1 MSSNNIYLP
10 SDNVYYMIIKCIIW
24 GVLGTALGIIIN
36 NITIFILNNISI
48 FILNNTNYEIGIFE
62 IVFQFILCC
71 IILSIIHINFN
82 YFGWTWQNT
91 TPGFVFVSLFFAVQY
106 NIFNNIPKLF
116 ILDIKTK

>member
-10 SDNVYYMIIKCIIW
+10 SDNVYYMIIKSIIW

-36 NITIFILNNISI
+36 NITIFIINNISI

-71 IILSIIHINFN
+71 IILSIIHIKFN

-91 TPGFVFVSLFFAVQY
+91 TPGFVFISLFFAVQY